1 MIHAALVQVKD
12 GPAVEPF
19 EFAAKEPALDLVA
32 LAIFYEFFLE

>member
-1 MIHAALVQVKD
+1 MIPAARVQVKD

-19 EFAAKEPALDLVA
+19 EFAAEESPLNLVA